1 MGLGILAGVDFPW
14 DLLAPYGERARS
26 HPDGVVDLSIGTP
39 VDATPDVVRRALAD
53 ASDAHGY
60 PQTYGTPALRQA
72 VADWFARRRS
82 ATVDPA
88 GVLPTVGSKELV
100 GLLPAMLGLGAG
112 DTVVLPRVA
121 YPTYAIGARLAG
133 AEMLATDDVADWAD
147 RPDVKLVWVNSPGNP
162 HGAVATVDELRAVV
176 AAARRTGALVV
187 SDECY
192 AELPWAEPFVRD
204 GVPSLLDPRV
214 CDGDVTGLLVTYSL
228 SKQSNMAG
236 YRAAFVAGDP
246 AVVRDLL
253 ALRKQIG
260 LIVPAPVQA
269 AMTAALADDAHVAE
283 QREAYRRRREILV
296 PALTD
301 AGFVIDLSEAGLYLW
316 TRRPG
321 RAGDCWGLVDWFAE
335 RGVLVAPGAF
345 YGEDGA
351 RHVRISLTASDER
364 VRAAADRLRAS
375 AGA

>member
-72 VADWFARRRS
+72 VANWFARRRS

-316 TRRPG
+316 TRRPD

>member
-283 QREAYRRRREILV
+283 QRKAYRRRREILV

>member
-82 ATVDPA
+82 ATVDPD

-253 ALRKQIG
+253 ALRNQIG

>member
-1 MGLGILAGVDFPW
+1 MGLGSLAGIDFPW
-14 DLLAPYGERARS
+14 DLLAPYGDKARS

-39 VDATPDVVRRALAD
+39 VDATPDVVRQALAE

-82 ATVDPA
+82 ATVDPD

-121 YPTYAIGARLAG
+121 YPTYAVGARLAG

-176 AAARRTGALVV
+176 AAARRAGAVVV

-192 AELPWAEPFVRD
+192 AELPWAEDLVRD

-214 CDGDVTGLLVTYSL
+214 CAGDHTGLLVTYSL

-269 AMTAALADDAHVAE
+269 AMAAALADDAHVVH
-283 QREAYRRRREILV
+283 QREVYLRRRQTLV
-296 PALTD
+296 PALTR
-301 AGFVIDLSEAGLYLW
+301 AGFVVDRSEAGLYLW
-316 TRRPG
+316 ARRSG
-321 RAGDCWGLVDWFAE
+321 GFEDCWKTVDWFAG

-351 RHVRISLTASDER
+351 GHVRIGLTASDER
-364 VRAAADRLRAS
+364 IAAAAARLVPETLA
-375 AGA
+375 

>member
-82 ATVDPA
+82 ATIDPA

>member
-82 ATVDPA
+82 ATVDPD

-316 TRRPG
+316 TRRPD

>member
-82 ATVDPA
+82 ATVDPD

-192 AELPWAEPFVRD
+192 AELPWVEPFVRD

-283 QREAYRRRREILV
+283 QRETYRRRREILV

-316 TRRPG
+316 TRRPD

>member
-82 ATVDPA
+82 ATVDPD

-283 QREAYRRRREILV
+283 QRKAYRRRREILV

>member
-82 ATVDPA
+82 ATVDPD

>member
-1 MGLGILAGVDFPW
+1 MGLGSLAGIDFPW

-82 ATVDPA
+82 ATVDPD

-176 AAARRTGALVV
+176 AAARRAGAVVV

-192 AELPWAEPFVRD
+192 AELPWAEPLVRD
-204 GVPSLLDPRV
+204 GVPSLLDPQV
-214 CDGDVTGLLVTYSL
+214 CDGDHTGLLVTYSL

-269 AMTAALADDAHVAE
+269 AMAAALADDAHVAE

-316 TRRPG
+316 TRRPD

-335 RGVLVAPGAF
+335 RGVLVAPGGF

-364 VRAAADRLRAS
+364 VRSAADRLRGS

>member
-1 MGLGILAGVDFPW
+1 MGLGSLAGVDFPW

-364 VRAAADRLRAS
+364 VRAAADRLRAF